1 MRTESPPRNPFLLML
16 NPELVLAAIQRS
28 EKLEQLVR
36 RTCHPLDRP
45 APNGAAD
52 AAMTH
57 RGVVSRPPR
66 VA

>member
-1 MRTESPPRNPFLLML
+1 MRTESPSRNPFLLML

-28 EKLEQLVR
+28 EKLEGLVR

-45 APNGAAD
+45 APNGTVD
-52 AAMTH
+52 AGMAH
-57 RGVVSRPPR
+57 RGSAPRAPR